1 MKTFKPEREDEI
13 KRTLAGLVRDAKNAG
28 IVFLVSGFSPFMG
41 QTSDIDD
48 YFIYTVMKKH
58 RLRKRNAVRVLF
70 SPASYFPEDQA
81 TYARGFKD
89 YYEDKLGVK
98 TVTFSF
104 PSFYY
109 LHKIETVL
117 EILPSYLECAR
128 RRCDTREE
136 DLRWIL
142 AEIGATCL
150 FSRSGEAMYIER
162 LLFEAEEDLVEKL
175 VVMAGEK
182 LEEEKDSANDLLI
195 ENVFLNLLERGPSAV
210 PDIVE
215 WLEKYRE
222 GFLKDAG
229 REYRNNK
236 KIFGNIHAFY
246 GGGGNPE
253 VMIKTYDYPVGNAS
267 HWPLFEKAWRSGIP
281 FLGYSAHAILLG
293 QTFQE
298 RIPYDEDNLSLSLV
312 QSLKRHF
319 AFIRQRK
326 RDFWVMSPMK
336 GLVPLSLLVHYER
349 EVADLR
355 KFELNYFDETVPE
368 DVMSLRNNCA
378 VACFCRPGG
387 ETRIMGLW
395 SSIAPPTRDQTS
407 EIRYIHYK
415 TGKPC
420 KLHHGEVR
428 TIMPNPPF
436 QFNE

>member
-1 MKTFKPEREDEI
+1 MKRRKS
-13 KRTLAGLVRDAKNAG
+13 VR
-28 IVFLVSGFSPFMG
+28 M
-41 QTSDIDD
+41 
-48 YFIYTVMKKH
+48 
-58 RLRKRNAVRVLF
+58 LF
-70 SPASYFPEDQA
+70 SPASYFPVDQA
-81 TYARGFKD
+81 TYAAGFKN
-89 YYEDKLGVK
+89 YYEDQLGVK

-117 EILPSYLECAR
+117 EMLPHYRKCAGGR
-128 RRCDTREE
+128 RHAVREE
-136 DLRWIL
+136 NLRWLL

-150 FSRSGEAMYIER
+150 FSRSVEAMYIEQ
-162 LLFEAEEDLVEKL
+162 LLFKSEGNLIENL
-175 VVMAGEK
+175 VVMAEEK
-182 LEEEKDSANDLLI
+182 LEDNDDPANDLLI
-195 ENVFLNLLERGPSAV
+195 EKVFLELVEHGPSAV
-210 PDIVE
+210 PGIVD

-222 GFLKDAG
+222 GFLAEAG
-229 REYRNNK
+229 REYLHNK
-236 KIFGNIHAFY
+236 KLFGNIHAFY

-253 VMIKTYDYPVGNAS
+253 VMIKTYDYPVGGTS
-267 HWPLFEKAWRSGIP
+267 HWSLFEKAWKNGIP

-298 RIPYDEDNLSLSLV
+298 RIPYDEDNLSPALV
-312 QSLKRHF
+312 ESLKRHF
-319 AFIRQRK
+319 SFVRQRK

-378 VACFCRPGG
+378 VACFCRSGG
-387 ETRIMGLW
+387 ETRIMGIW

-428 TIMPNPPF
+428 TIMPNPSF
-436 QFNE
+436 IFNKPDE